1 MTTIATVTATIPARG
16 TISGS
21 AAITG
26 PVVGLIT
33 PAVWAPAVVT
43 VQASVDGTN
52 FYDLYDGMT
61 AKELSFNIKPNS
73 YVAIAQNRLLGCAA
87 IKLRSGTSAQPVA
100 QNVACQFGL
109 IVQGP

>member
-1 MTTIATVTATIPARG
+1 MTTIVTVTATIPARG
-16 TISGS
+16 TITPA

-33 PAVWAPAVVT
+33 PAAWTPAVVT
-43 VQASVDGTN
+43 VQASADGTN

-73 YVAIAQNRLLGCAA
+73 YVAIGQARLLGCTS
-87 IKLRSGTSAQPVA
+87 IKLRSGTGAAPVI
-100 QNVACQFGL
+100 QNVACQFSVV
-109 IVQGP
+109 VQGS